1 MYILNCTKDGQTKR
15 KTSSEQ
21 LWRRNL
27 RFQLSGLAMQ
37 DIEIKILEAIKV
49 GIRIRHASE
58 NKYEYA
64 SER

>member
-1 MYILNCTKDGQTKR
+1 MYILNWTKEGQTKR
-15 KTSSEQ
+15 KPSSDQ
-21 LWRRNL
+21 LWSRNL

-37 DIEIKILEAIKV
+37 DLEIKILEAIKV

-58 NKYEYA
+58 YKYEYA